1 MLKRAALI
9 LLSLAAVLTASFVLR
24 HFLVALFNDPKNLP
38 ALAGDARVHFQKE
51 AEGCARQVAALLPE
65 AMARVAA
72 EQARPFAGQ
81 PIIGVY
87 ASFDDYA
94 RANGFENPAIAATS
108 RSGRVVLSPTLCGAE
123 RDRLAGVL
131 THELSHAHLFGWRSS
146 LFSPRPPSW
155 FTEGLAVMVSDG
167 GGAEGISD
175 ASAVSAL
182 RAGYA
187 IVVKDHGS
195 WRDFASIRFEAE
207 PPPAEKDVLTARQR
221 LAYREA
227 GLFVAWLR
235 QKEPKAF
242 VALLRRLEDG
252 EAFGAAFR
260 RSYVTSASEQWRA
273 FLGELAR
280 APPSD

>member
-9 LLSLAAVLTASFVLR
+9 PLSLAAVFTAGFALR
-24 HFLVALFNDPKNLP
+24 HFVVALFNDPKDLP
-38 ALAGDARVHFQKE
+38 ALESDARVHFQKQ
-51 AEGCARQVAALLPE
+51 AEDCARQVAALLPK
-65 AMARVAA
+65 AVARVEA
-72 EQARPFAGQ
+72 EQARPFARQ

-108 RSGRVVLSPTLCGAE
+108 RSGRVILSPTLCGAD

-131 THELSHAHLFGWRSS
+131 THELSHSHLFGWRSS
-146 LFSPRPPSW
+146 LFSARPPSW

-167 GGAEGISD
+167 GGAEGTSD
-175 ASAVSAL
+175 ADAIAAL
-182 RAGYA
+182 RQGYA
-187 IVVKDHGS
+187 ILVADTGL

-207 PPPAEKDVLTARQR
+207 PPHAGKDFLAARQR

-235 QKEPKAF
+235 QEEPKGF
-242 VALLRRLEDG
+242 VALLQRLEDG
-252 EAFGAAFR
+252 AAFGDAFR
-260 RSYVTSASEQWRA
+260 RSYVTSASERWRE
-273 FLGELAR
+273 FLAALAR